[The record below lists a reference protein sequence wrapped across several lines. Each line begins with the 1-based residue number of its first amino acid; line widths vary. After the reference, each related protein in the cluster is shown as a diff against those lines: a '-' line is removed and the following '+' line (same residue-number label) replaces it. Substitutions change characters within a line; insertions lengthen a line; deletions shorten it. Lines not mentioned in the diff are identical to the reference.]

1 MMMAPETQRQ
11 NGLSYALGAYFIW
24 GLLPLYLKLLE
35 DVPPFEFVGWRI
47 IFTVPVCLVIVAFRR
62 QGAELIAAMRNPR
75 VVGALLVSALL
86 IGGNWVI
93 YIVAVQSDHV
103 LAASLG
109 YYINPL
115 LNVLLGTLFLREKL
129 SRLQWLAVAIAAIGV
144 AAFGWGA
151 GHMLLISLSL
161 AGTFALYGLVR
172 KLAPVGSLP
181 GLTTETLLLALP
193 ATAVLL
199 HYGSG
204 ETALHFGHE
213 WRNSW
218 VLAGSGLVTAVP
230 LLLFAVAARKMDY
243 SALGF
248 VQFLAPTIQFGLSL
262 TVFNEP
268 LRPIQFA
275 AFVLIWSAIAVFTW
289 DLLAKRRAAKAQH
302 RLEPASADMRRVDKA
317 PV

>member
-1 MMMAPETQRQ
+1 MTAPETQRQ
-11 NGLSYALGAYFIW
+11 DGLRFALGAYFIW

-35 DVPPFEFVGWRI
+35 GVPSFEFVGWRI
-47 IFTVPVCLVIVAFRR
+47 VFTVPVCLAIVVVRR
-62 QGAELIAAMRNPR
+62 QGAELLAALRNPR
-75 VVGALLVSALL
+75 VLAALLASSLL

-93 YIVAVQSDHV
+93 YIIAVQSNHV

-115 LNVLLGTLFLREKL
+115 LNVLLGTVFLREKL
-129 SRLQWLAVAIAAIGV
+129 SRLQWLAVAIAAVGV
-144 AAFGWGA
+144 ASLAWGA
-151 GHMLLISLSL
+151 RDMLFISLSL
-161 AGTFALYGLVR
+161 AGSFALYGLVR

-181 GLTTETLLLALP
+181 GLTTETLLLTVP
-193 ATAVLL
+193 AIAVLTF
-199 HYGSG
+199 YGMG
-204 ETALHFGHE
+204 EGQLHFGDGS
-213 WRNSW
+213 RNSW
-218 VLAGSGLVTAVP
+218 VLAGSGIATAVP
-230 LLLFAVAARKMDY
+230 LLLFAVAARRMDY

-268 LRPIQFA
+268 LRPIQLA

-289 DLLAKRRAAKAQH
+289 DLLAKRRDAKAQH
-302 RLEPASADMRRVDKA
+302 RLQPAAADMRRVDKE